1 MTFDIT
7 STLLGKDIKIEKWLE
22 NDKVIKVMKVWLKSP
37 KEDKKGHGVMVE
49 IFETKSELCPVAS
62 FEKWKAVSKA
72 AVTQTKP
79 AFRLEDGSLYN
90 GATFN
95 ADLKSL
101 LSKHLDYNK
110 NKILAHSF
118 RAGLATLM
126 AKNNYSDSEIM
137 RIGRWNSQA
146 FLLYV
151 KLDRVKRM
159 KTSRIDWFYSLIH
172 SGK

>member
-1 MTFDIT
+1 MCAW
-7 STLLGKDIKIEKWLE
+7 GIKTRA
-22 NDKVIKVMKVWLKSP
+22 
-37 KEDKKGHGVMVE
+37 
-49 IFETKSELCPVAS
+49 IFIVHRLSNCGLNKSELCPVAS

-159 KTSRIDWFYSLIH
+159 KTSREIQNRLVL
-172 SGK
+172 